1 MPLQVLTST
10 MDSHKETHRY
20 AFELVKAAREM
31 AVDIAEKL
39 PHLTQI
45 RSNYQAEALKIRIN
59 KKFN

>member
-20 AFELVKAAREM
+20 AFELVKAARNM

-39 PHLTQI
+39 PHLTEI